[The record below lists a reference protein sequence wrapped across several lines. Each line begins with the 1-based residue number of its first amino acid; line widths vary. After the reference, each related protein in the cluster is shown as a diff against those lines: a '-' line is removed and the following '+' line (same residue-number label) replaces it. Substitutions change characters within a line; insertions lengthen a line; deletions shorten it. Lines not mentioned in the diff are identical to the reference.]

1 MNGHLS
7 IDDFIG
13 IDCKF
18 ECVREQIEP
27 KIQEYNQI
35 EINYDAIDEF
45 IESEIYDAFING
57 GRLTRNDLQF
67 IRMVSRLLK
76 EPIDLKVSIMENIF
90 FIAGVDISRPLG
102 YDHILRLGLGLQS
115 IYDAT

>member
-7 IDDFIG
+7 IDDFIA
-13 IDCKF
+13 IDGKF
-18 ECVREQIEP
+18 EHIREQIDP

-35 EINYDAIDEF
+35 EINYDAINEF

-90 FIAGVDISRPLG
+90 FIAGVDISHPLG
-102 YDHILRLGLGLQS
+102 YNLILILGVGLQS
-115 IYDAT
+115 IYDAI

>member
-7 IDDFIG
+7 IDDFIA
-13 IDCKF
+13 IDGKF
-18 ECVREQIEP
+18 EHIREQIDP

-35 EINYDAIDEF
+35 EINYDAINEF

-57 GRLTRNDLQF
+57 GRLTRNDTQF
-67 IRMVSRLLK
+67 IHIVSGLLK
-76 EPIDLKVSIMENIF
+76 EPIDLKLNIMENIF
-90 FIAGVDISRPLG
+90 FIAGVDINRLLG
-102 YDHILRLGLGLQS
+102 YNRILRLVVGLQS

>member
-7 IDDFIG
+7 IDDFIV
-13 IDCKF
+13 IDGKF
-18 ECVREQIEP
+18 ENVREQIEP

-35 EINYDAIDEF
+35 EINYDAINEF

-57 GRLTRNDLQF
+57 GGLTRNDTQF

-90 FIAGVDISRPLG
+90 FIAGVRTSRPLG
-102 YDHILRLGLGLQS
+102 YDRILRLGIGLQS